1 MKTFHVLTCEK
12 NFTHSP
18 RMKGLNCASHS
29 YMIKS
34 QGMLS
39 NLGVAHSS
47 QHWRMKLKLSWS
59 SWNIYFPGKCSMS
72 KKIWWSEIQKK
83 WIPGNVLARCAGDGG
98 FAVEWFPRSCPQPD
112 RLVCPRGLWLL
123 FFFVYSFFFSR
134 KKCGGFHRIITASN
148 RDSNLNRT
156 WNLSLQVIQ
165 PFETAHVRE
174 LPSFEKTNHHQRCF
188 EGGSLKWTVPC
199 HSMG

>member
-1 MKTFHVLTCEK
+1 MWKKLHPFTEDERLKLCFPQLHDQESRYVVESWCCSFISMFFFGNKKT
-12 NFTHSP
+12 
-18 RMKGLNCASHS
+18 
-29 YMIKS
+29 
-34 QGMLS
+34 
-39 NLGVAHSS
+39 SS

-123 FFFVYSFFFSR
+123 FFFVYSIFFQEKSVV
-134 KKCGGFHRIITASN
+134 GFT
-148 RDSNLNRT
+148 
-156 WNLSLQVIQ
+156 
-165 PFETAHVRE
+165 E
-174 LPSFEKTNHHQRCF
+174 
-188 EGGSLKWTVPC
+188 
-199 HSMG
+199 

>member
-1 MKTFHVLTCEK
+1 MFFLVTKKT
-12 NFTHSP
+12 
-18 RMKGLNCASHS
+18 
-29 YMIKS
+29 
-34 QGMLS
+34 
-39 NLGVAHSS
+39 SS

-59 SWNIYFPGKCSMS
+59 SWNLFPRKMFHVQ
-72 KKIWWSEIQKK
+72 KDLMIWNPKK

-123 FFFVYSFFFSR
+123 FFFFYSIFFSR

-174 LPSFEKTNHHQRCF
+174 LPFLEKTNHHQRCF